1 MVAVSSLST
10 IRSSRIGPT
19 PANGL
24 SPSRAIL
31 TSSGNARN
39 HASVRVR
46 SIILSFS
53 TDAFGPQVQ
62 AFSEGKPS
70 AGQRLGEKRQALVH
84 PVIDTGVVVGELLIA
99 MRNAKLVEPPHEPT
113 DTVQQIELIL
123 LAAVDVKCLQPAEI
137 ARLGSDRNHRV
148 LPQPV
153 RPAFLD
159 NLAGVERDRHPD
171 AKELRGIGIVAGRHR
186 QRVDHLAGTLRML
199 LGFFELPPPALDGVS
214 GSGECTQD
222 RWHIVQIA
230 QLEAHIAGVT

>member
-19 PANGL
+19 PASGL

-39 HASVRVR
+39 HASARVR
-46 SIILSFS
+46 AIILSFS
-53 TDAFGPQVQ
+53 TDAFGPHVQ

-99 MRNAKLVEPPHEPT
+99 MRNAKLVQPPHEPT
-113 DTVQQIELIL
+113 SAVEQVELIL

-137 ARLGSDRNHRV
+137 ARLGEKPRPTRCRSGAARV
-148 LPQPV
+148 CP
-153 RPAFLD
+153 
-159 NLAGVERDRHPD
+159 RHTRQSSCRTR
-171 AKELRGIGIVAGRHR
+171 RGARYH
-186 QRVDHLAGTLRML
+186 
-199 LGFFELPPPALDGVS
+199 
-214 GSGECTQD
+214 
-222 RWHIVQIA
+222 HI
-230 QLEAHIAGVT
+230 